1 MNTILKVC
9 LGMEFNGREFVQK
22 VQTQHCVK
30 QNKTKKKAQQNSYVW
45 VYSRGGHIACTHA
58 HTDACT
64 GCLYNASAHLPDSN
78 GKK

>member
-1 MNTILKVC
+1 
-9 LGMEFNGREFVQK
+9 MEFNGREFVQK
-22 VQTQHCVK
+22 VQSQHLNKTK
-30 QNKTKKKAQQNSYVW
+30 QNKKTKQTKAQQNSYVW
-45 VYSRGGHIACTHA
+45 VYSHGGHIACTHA